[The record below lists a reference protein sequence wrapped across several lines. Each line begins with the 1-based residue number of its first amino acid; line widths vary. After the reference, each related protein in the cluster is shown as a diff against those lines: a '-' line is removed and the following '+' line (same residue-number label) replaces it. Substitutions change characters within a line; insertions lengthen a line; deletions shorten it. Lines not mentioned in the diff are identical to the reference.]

1 MANSFG
7 YQANPSAFLPCR
19 RTGTENRGVLRAG
32 RRVLAVVGI
41 AGLVLTGFAR
51 AQETSPDAL
60 VKNVTLEVI
69 DIISK
74 DKDLQSGNQRKII
87 ELVEARV
94 LPHFN
99 FAAMTRLAVAV
110 NWEKS
115 TSEQK
120 KLLTDEFKTLLVRT
134 YSSALSAY
142 RDQRF
147 EFRPLRAKPTD
158 TDVTVQVRISQGGRE
173 PVTLDYDMERT
184 PSGWKVYDVRVGG
197 VSLVANYRTEFSN
210 EIRANGI
217 DGLIKGL
224 AAKNRGQTIRA
235 EKK

>member
-1 MANSFG
+1 M
-7 YQANPSAFLPCR
+7 LK
-19 RTGTENRGVLRAG
+19 AG
-32 RRVLAVVGI
+32 RCFLVVAGVVGVVLA
-41 AGLVLTGFAR
+41 ASSR
-51 AQETSPDAL
+51 AQETSPDTL

-69 DIISK
+69 DIIGK
-74 DKDLQSGNQRKII
+74 DKDIQSGNQKKII
-87 ELVEARV
+87 ELVEAKV

-99 FAAMTRLAVAV
+99 FAAMTRLAVAIS
-110 NWEKS
+110 WEKS
-115 TSEQK
+115 TSDQK
-120 KLLTDEFKTLLVRT
+120 KQLTDEFKTLLVRT

-147 EFRPLRAKPTD
+147 DFRPLRAKPTD

-173 PVTLDYDMERT
+173 PVTLEYDMERT
-184 PSGWKVYDVRVGG
+184 PSGWKVYDVRVAG